1 MAGESLVI
9 VIEGTVRIPGGALE
23 KARPAME
30 AMIKAS
36 RAEEGCIEYAY
47 SVDVLDPT
55 IVRVAERWT
64 SRDALTAL
72 FQTPHMA
79 EWRAQFGDLNITD
92 RSLRM
97 YEADPEDI

>member
-9 VIEGTVRIPGGALE
+9 VIEGTVRIPEGALE

-36 RAEEGCIEYAY
+36 RAEKGCIEYAY

-55 IVRVAERWT
+55 LIRVAERWV
-64 SRDALTAL
+64 SRDALTAH
-72 FQTPHMA
+72 FQTAHMTV
-79 EWRAQFGDLNITD
+79 WRKAIAQIGISD